1 MRRRRNIAC
10 TTRTKQV
17 RDEIAARSQ
26 LSKEEAMEKAILFA
40 YQSQNFWNKLSRKQ
54 KRQSQR
60 GNRKRPPSMKDLFQ
74 GGFVR

>member
-10 TTRTKQV
+10 TTRTKQL

-26 LSKEEAMEKAILFA
+26 LSKEEAMERAILFA
-40 YQSQNFWNKLSRKQ
+40 YQSNSFWNKLQRKTKQRKVESRKQ
-54 KRQSQR
+54 PR
-60 GNRKRPPSMKDLFQ
+60 SMKDLFQ